1 MPLLLTLKYHNLL
14 NERSFAYRGIN
25 YQAMRLVSDIY
36 NESIEPS
43 LGGIT
48 KPLTQ
53 QYITVDSLI
62 PWGSKDLHL
71 TPRPRPADYSHQ
83 FPYEGPRHESVPFPA
98 DEQINQRFVIWE
110 GDISLLAVDAITNTT
125 DETLT
130 EKNRISKRIFGRA
143 GAALTSAVVHDFG
156 RCKTGEVCVTPGFFL
171 PAKYIIH
178 TVGPIYSEKYRT
190 ASESTLHSCYR
201 NVLYKAK
208 ELGLRTIALCDISS
222 VQRNFPPDTAAH
234 IALRT
239 IRRFLEQYR
248 SEIVIV
254 CLDPN
259 ERGIYE
265 VLAPLYF
272 PRDLLEERSA
282 LWQLPKDIGG
292 SYGEPQ
298 LADRQIRIIRNPQHA
313 VMIEALNP
321 RVSVIIIREEC
332 LSQVMKLG
340 DGWHPSAIFMTS
352 VCRVRSAD
360 TPRFHG
366 LTRPAANST
375 FSQEDRRDV
384 AVFSPENHQG
394 VVALPTSPLTRRT
407 DASPL
412 LVDCETTETYCPDAI
427 GHVLAT
433 HIGGKRTRILDGSF
447 TYVELMKH
455 YSSSLDLDPDWQ
467 KENLYER
474 LLRRAKSEDL
484 SEVSG
489 IGCLYQSG
497 VDRLGRPV
505 VVFCGKW
512 FPAQNID
519 LDKALLYLIY
529 LLDPIVKGDYV
540 IAYFHTL
547 TSSNNYPSL
556 QWLKDVYSILPYKYK
571 KNLKAFYIV
580 HPTFWTKMMTW
591 WFTTFMAP
599 AIKTKVHSLPGV
611 EHLYSAI
618 AKDQLEIPAYI
629 TEYDMATNGIHYF
642 QPVTNTSSPAS

>member
-1 MPLLLTLKYHNLL
+1 MRLKYHVPTGQRNMVH
-14 NERSFAYRGIN
+14 RDVG
-25 YQAMRLVSDIY
+25 YQAMRLVSNIY
-36 NESIEPS
+36 NESIETS
-43 LGGIT
+43 LGGIA
-48 KPLTQ
+48 KHLTQ
-53 QYITVDSLI
+53 PQESRGLPNHSTRQQQQQQQQQQHHFVTLGSLKR
-62 PWGSKDLHL
+62 WGEQSEDDRGQ
-71 TPRPRPADYSHQ
+71 PRPRPTDYSQ
-83 FPYEGPRHESVPFPA
+83 FAPNVEAGPKHPVTPFPCDA
-98 DEQINQRFVIWE
+98 QINNRLVIWE
-110 GDISLLAVDAITNTT
+110 GDISQLKVDAITNST

-130 EKNRISKRIFGRA
+130 EKNRVSKKIFGRA
-143 GAALTSAVVHDFG
+143 GAALTSAIVHDVR
-156 RCKTGEVCVTPGFFL
+156 RCKTGEVRVTPGFFL
-171 PAKYIIH
+171 PSKYIIH

-190 ASESTLHSCYR
+190 ASEATLHACYR
-201 NVLYKAK
+201 NVLYKAR
-208 ELGLRTIALCDISS
+208 ELGLRTVALCDISS

-239 IRRFLEQYR
+239 VRRFLEQYR
-248 SEIVIV
+248 AEIVIV
-254 CLDPN
+254 CLESN
-259 ERGIYE
+259 ARSIYE

-272 PRDLLEERSA
+272 PRDALEERSA

-292 SYGEPQ
+292 LYGEPQ
-298 LADRQIRIIRNPQHA
+298 LADRQIRIIHNPQHS
-313 VMIEALNP
+313 VMIEADDDSDTSPHDLEMGSDVEYSN
-321 RVSVIIIREEC
+321 IN
-332 LSQVMKLG
+332 LSLAAQLSGAAHSFTQMQGDLDRQRLLG
-340 DGWHPSAIFMTS
+340 DRPRMVYES
-352 VCRVRSAD
+352 VLD
-360 TPRFHG
+360 DG
-366 LTRPAANST
+366 LEGIEH
-375 FSQEDRRDV
+375 QER
-384 AVFSPENHQG
+384 
-394 VVALPTSPLTRRT
+394 
-407 DASPL
+407 
-412 LVDCETTETYCPDAI
+412 
-427 GHVLAT
+427 
-433 HIGGKRTRILDGSF
+433 
-447 TYVELMKH
+447 
-455 YSSSLDLDPDWQ
+455 
-467 KENLYER
+467 YER
-474 LLRRAKSEDL
+474 LLRRAKTEDL

-512 FPAQNID
+512 FPAHNID
-519 LDKALLYLIY
+519 LEKALLYLIY

-642 QPVTNTSSPAS
+642 QPITNTSSPAS

>member
-1 MPLLLTLKYHNLL
+1 
-14 NERSFAYRGIN
+14 
-25 YQAMRLVSDIY
+25 MRLVSDFY

-48 KPLTQ
+48 KPLTHPQ
-53 QYITVDSLI
+53 SYVAVDSLT
-62 PWGSKDLHL
+62 PWGTRDCSSN
-71 TPRPRPADYSHQ
+71 RPRPADYSQ
-83 FPYEGPRHESVPFPA
+83 FQFVDGPRYESSPFA
-98 DEQINQRFVIWE
+98 CDDQINQRFVIWE

-130 EKNRISKRIFGRA
+130 EKNRISKKIFGRA
-143 GAALTSAVVHDFG
+143 GAALTSAVVHDVG

-171 PAKYIIH
+171 PAKHIIH

-208 ELGLRTIALCDISS
+208 ELGLRTVALCDISS

-248 SEIVIV
+248 AEIVIV

-282 LWQLPKDIGG
+282 LWQLPKDVGG
-292 SYGEPQ
+292 TYGEPQ
-298 LADRQIRIIRNPQHA
+298 LADRQIRIIRNPQHS
-313 VMIEALNP
+313 VMIEADDDSDISPHDLEMGSDVEYNNINL
-321 RVSVIIIREEC
+321 SLSAQMGGGQHSFTHMQGDLDRER
-332 LSQVMKLG
+332 LLG
-340 DGWHPSAIFMTS
+340 DRPRMVYES
-352 VCRVRSAD
+352 VLD
-360 TPRFHG
+360 DG
-366 LTRPAANST
+366 LEGIEH
-375 FSQEDRRDV
+375 QE
-384 AVFSPENHQG
+384 S
-394 VVALPTSPLTRRT
+394 
-407 DASPL
+407 SPL

-433 HIGGKRTRILDGSF
+433 HIGKRTRILDGSF

-455 YSSSLDLDPDWQ
+455 YSSSLDDPDWH

-484 SEVSG
+484 TEVSG

-512 FPAQNID
+512 FPAHNID
-519 LDKALLYLIY
+519 LEKALLYLIY

-540 IAYFHTL
+540 ISYFHTL

-599 AIKTKVHSLPGV
+599 AIKAKVHSLPGV

-642 QPVTNTSSPAS
+642 QPVTNASSPAS

>member
-1 MPLLLTLKYHNLL
+1 
-14 NERSFAYRGIN
+14 
-25 YQAMRLVSDIY
+25 MRLVSDIY
-36 NESIEPS
+36 NENIEPS

-48 KPLTQ
+48 KPLIQ
-53 QYITVDSLI
+53 HYVTVDSLT
-62 PWGSKDLHL
+62 PWGAKDSSASNN
-71 TPRPRPADYSHQ
+71 RPKPTDYSHT
-83 FPYEGPRHESVPFPA
+83 PYAEGPRHETSPFPC
-98 DEQINQRFVIWE
+98 DEQINQRFVIWQ
-110 GDISLLAVDAITNTT
+110 GDISLLEVDAITNTT

-130 EKNRISKRIFGRA
+130 EKNRISKKIFGRA
-143 GAALTSAVVHDFG
+143 GAALTSAVVHDVG
-156 RCKTGEVCVTPGFFL
+156 RCKTGEVCITPGFFL

-178 TVGPIYSEKYRT
+178 TVGPIYSEKYRS

-208 ELGLRTIALCDISS
+208 ELGLRTVALCDISS

-248 SEIVIV
+248 AEIVIA
-254 CLDPN
+254 CLEPN

-282 LWQLPKDIGG
+282 LWQLPKDVGG
-292 SYGEPQ
+292 AYGEPQ
-298 LADRQIRIIRNPQHA
+298 LADRQIRIIHNPQHT
-313 VMIEALNP
+313 VMIEADDD
-321 RVSVIIIREEC
+321 S
-332 LSQVMKLG
+332 
-340 DGWHPSAIFMTS
+340 D
-352 VCRVRSAD
+352 
-360 TPRFHG
+360 
-366 LTRPAANST
+366 
-375 FSQEDRRDV
+375 
-384 AVFSPENHQG
+384 
-394 VVALPTSPLTRRT
+394 TSPHDLEMGS
-407 DASPL
+407 DVEYNNINLS
-412 LVDCETTETYCPDAI
+412 
-427 GHVLAT
+427 LAT
-433 HIGGKRTRILDGSF
+433 HLTGGTHSF
-447 TYVELMKH
+447 TQMQG
-455 YSSSLDLDPDWQ
+455 DLDRQRLLGDRPRMVYESVLDEGLEGIEHQ
-467 KENLYER
+467 ERYER
-474 LLRRAKSEDL
+474 LLRRAKAEDL
-484 SEVSG
+484 TEVSG

-519 LDKALLYLIY
+519 LEKALLYLIY

-618 AKDQLEIPAYI
+618 TKDQLEIPAYI